1 MTRRQSIGLVMAAA
15 ALTFASASD
24 AWAQQRDTTTS
35 ATRIRVQKDRTYD
48 TSGGAVVTD
57 SAAIRDSI
65 MMAAQRDSIARA
77 EQMRQDSI
85 ARVEQAR
92 QDSIARVEQMRQD
105 SIMRV
110 EQARRDSI
118 AAAEEARLAMERAW
132 YSARGFYIGI
142 AAGASMPQGD
152 FDDFIDTGFNIT
164 VPIGWQRPLSPIG
177 LRLDLTYEKFNAGEF
192 IDNVAGNEWDDATV
206 WSALLD
212 AKWQLAFGQPDLTT
226 PVRRRTGLYLIG
238 GGGVHRFTDFGT
250 DQNDETA
257 LGLNGGAGFQWAW
270 GMNTVFLEARYITA
284 FTDAVDNTSYV
295 PVILG
300 ITF

>member
-1 MTRRQSIGLVMAAA
+1 MTRRQSTGLVMAAA
-15 ALTFASASD
+15 ALTLATASD
-24 AWAQQRDTTTS
+24 PRAQERDTTTS
-35 ATRIRVQKDRTYD
+35 ATRIRVQKDRTYG
-48 TSGGAVVTD
+48 SAGGAVAVD

-77 EQMRQDSI
+77 EQMRQGSI

-92 QDSIARVEQMRQD
+92 QDSIAMVERARQD

-118 AAAEEARLAMERAW
+118 AAAEERRLAMERAW
-132 YSARGFYIGI
+132 YEARRFYIGI
-142 AAGASMPQGD
+142 AGGATMPQGD
-152 FDDFIDTGFNIT
+152 FDDGYDTGFNIT

-177 LRLDLTYEKFNAGEF
+177 LRLDLSYDNFKGAVFDDDGASIEF
-192 IDNVAGNEWDDATV
+192 DDAAV
-206 WSALLD
+206 FSALLD
-212 AKWQLAFGQPDLTT
+212 AKWQLSFGQPDLTT

-238 GGGVHRFTDFGT
+238 GGGVHRFNDFGS
-250 DQNDETA
+250 DANDETA
-257 LGLNGGAGFQWAW
+257 FGLNGGAGFQWGW

-284 FTDAVDNTSYV
+284 FTDAIDNTAYV